1 MGSDKHRYNSYGQFL
16 KERFGC
22 KVYKISVDGGFSCPN
37 RDGIIGTGG
46 CAYCSNDSF
55 RPETANRLKSISQQ
69 VKDGIDHLTNRYGAG
84 KFLVYFQPYTNT
96 YAPLDVLIPLY
107 ESALDHPDVIGLSV
121 GTRPDCIDPEKIA
134 WFEKLARN
142 YFVTLEYGL
151 QSIYDKTLANINR
164 GHTYQCWVDAM
175 EMTRNRGIWLCAHL
189 ILGFPWET
197 REEMLAS
204 ADALSGKGLN
214 FLKLHHF
221 HIVQNTP
228 LANEYREK
236 PFPLIGFEDYVEL
249 VADFIERLD
258 PDISIERFFGFA
270 PIGQLIGPVWSKSK
284 SGIRYAIEQRLIAR
298 DTQQGQRFKN

>member
-1 MGSDKHRYNSYGQFL
+1 
-16 KERFGC
+16 
-22 KVYKISVDGGFSCPN
+22 
-37 RDGIIGTGG
+37 
-46 CAYCSNDSF
+46 
-55 RPETANRLKSISQQ
+55 
-69 VKDGIDHLTNRYGAG
+69 
-84 KFLVYFQPYTNT
+84 
-96 YAPLDVLIPLY
+96 
-107 ESALDHPDVIGLSV
+107 
-121 GTRPDCIDPEKIA
+121 
-134 WFEKLARN
+134 
-142 YFVTLEYGL
+142 
-151 QSIYDKTLANINR
+151 
-164 GHTYQCWVDAM
+164 
-175 EMTRNRGIWLCAHL
+175 
-189 ILGFPWET
+189 
-197 REEMLAS
+197 MLAS